1 MCSDINKKW
10 CKVGGLSV
18 EDQSMNNHLLKEDE
32 EFVLNLD
39 VKAEICFSRKG
50 HPEGKMVPISIDG
63 KEEFVL
69 MPLDIKDGDTIKV
82 NGRGKF
88 NPSSGK
94 TGDLYIL
101 VHIEE
106 KKVAWKVLLIPILA
120 VTAIVIALFL
130 FRKPSSSPQ
139 PTTEPTIS
147 TSCNH
152 VWIPANCVAPET
164 CRICGETRG
173 PVMNHQWT
181 EATYDA
187 PKTCSNCGKTE
198 GTAIGYPLTW
208 CTEIENSN
216 NPNAV
221 TSVDISVGTWRDVF
235 GTQYADSIRYW
246 VSASLVANEYSVYD
260 INSNYTKLALTV
272 VNADNNADNGE
283 NQVIIYAD
291 NKIIYRSDWIRNDSP
306 AVEKTLDITGVK
318 HLKIECCTNSRKN
331 CYCLVSGL
339 LYK

>member
-1 MCSDINKKW
+1 MA
-10 CKVGGLSV
+10 
-18 EDQSMNNHLLKEDE
+18 DQSMNNHLLKEDE

-39 VKAEICFSRKG
+39 VKAEICFSRKD

-69 MPLDIKDGDTIKV
+69 IPLDIKDGDTIKV

-88 NPSSGK
+88 NPLSGK
-94 TGDLYIL
+94 TGDLYVL

-106 KKVAWKVLLIPILA
+106 KKVSWRVILIPVLVVMSIA
-120 VTAIVIALFL
+120 IALILCFL
-130 FRKPSSSPQ
+130 FKKPASPSL
-139 PTTEPTIS
+139 PTTEPTIAEIVA
-147 TSCNH
+147 TGTATTAPCDH
-152 VWIPANCVAPET
+152 DWIPANCEAPET
-164 CRICGETRG
+164 CRICGKTRG
-173 PVMNHQWT
+173 PVMNHQWI
-181 EATYDA
+181 EATYDT

-216 NPNAV
+216 NPNAA